1 MPVTQTVRTHLCVV
15 GVMVYPQSGLYMAST
30 SNIHAKYD
38 STMGVIHT
46 MAQGWTKPHHG
57 IYRSRLGRGVYWCLD
72 NGMFTE
78 KFIQEYWIAKIEAL
92 SQYKNT
98 CLFIVIPDVIGDCK
112 STLAQFSHYRSM
124 VKDFPV
130 ALVSQDGIK
139 EHAKYI
145 PWNDFDCLFVGGS
158 DEHKLGKEGAWIIQE
173 AKKRNKWVH
182 VGRVNSPSRILKFW
196 QADSWDGT
204 HLGFMPSDVSKFH
217 AAVLQVRAMKQS
229 KGLFDD
235 LHTDVFDGD
244 YSCQSL

>member
-1 MPVTQTVRTHLCVV
+1 MV
-15 GVMVYPQSGLYMAST
+15 GVMVYPQSGWYMAST
-30 SNIHAKYD
+30 SNVRSFYN
-38 STMGVIHT
+38 STMGYIHT
-46 MAQGWTKPHHG
+46 VRVGRSAGGDMAK
-57 IYRSRLGRGVYWCLD
+57 RRLLEFVPWCLD
-72 NGMFTE
+72 NGVFTG
-78 KFIQEYWIAKIEAL
+78 KFNETDWLKKIDAM
-92 SQYKNT
+92 KPHINT

-112 STLAQFSHYRSM
+112 STLAQFSHYRNM

-139 EHAKYI
+139 EHAENI

-158 DEHKLGKEGAWIIQE
+158 DIHKLEKEGAWIIQE

-182 VGRVNSPSRILKFW
+182 VGRVNSASRILKFW

-235 LHTDVFDGD
+235 LHTDVFSGD
-244 YSCQSL
+244 YSRQSL

>member
-1 MPVTQTVRTHLCVV
+1 
-15 GVMVYPQSGLYMAST
+15 MVYPQSGWYMAST
-30 SNIHAKYD
+30 SNIPVKYND
-38 STMGVIHT
+38 TIGAICSLS
-46 MAQGWTKPHHG
+46 QGFSKDKERTKPEHG
-57 IYRSRLGRGVYWCLD
+57 IYRTRLNSGVPWCLD
-72 NGMFTE
+72 NGVFVG
-78 KFIQEYWIAKIEAL
+78 KFDETFWLAKIEAL
-92 SQYKNT
+92 REYLPT
-98 CLFIVIPDVIGDCK
+98 CLFIVIPDVIGN
-112 STLAQFSHYRSM
+112 SAETLAQFSHYRNM

-139 EHAKYI
+139 EQEINI

-182 VGRVNSPSRILKFW
+182 VGRVNSVSRILKFW

-204 HLGFMPSDVSKFH
+204 HLGFMPSDVTKFH

-235 LHTDVFDGD
+235 LHTDVFSGD
-244 YSCQSL
+244 YSRQSL